1 MYGGDRHRF
10 AGSVPGAAMPAG
22 RQAWAAVLR
31 RQLAALLRYGAPPG
45 LPAAGPLPPPLD
57 PGPTGAPGVD
67 YAGRDWPCLD
77 WSALQALAQA
87 ERLDSLLYAALLA
100 VNRLHAAPVAVRA
113 QVEAAYWRTK
123 IANLLALDV
132 VHQLVGTLAAA
143 NVPVVVLKGAAL
155 AFTLY
160 GDPACRPLGDI
171 DLLVPADQVVAA
183 LQELGR
189 LGYGPPPGS
198 LAENVAARLVA
209 GDDGLLRRCGE
220 VTLLR
225 CGRLPTQLDLHWG
238 LNGREALRQR
248 MDADW
253 FWDHT
258 RLVPMGRQE
267 VRVLD
272 EAAQLL
278 HLCAHTLQHGVPRL
292 RWTYDIA
299 LLLARHSLAWEDVLA
314 GAALCGLGL
323 AVQSSLAAVVL
334 IWGVG
339 PSTSMQERLAGIPVT
354 EVERRLRRFAASGD
368 RRAVAVYDALS
379 QPDLGSVLDVWL
391 GAALPPVA
399 YLRQHYH
406 FADGR
411 LLPAYYLLHALRG
424 TVMAGWG
431 ALCVLSACGDQ
442 PVPGD
447 WTVAEYPAAPVR
459 PEDV

>member
-1 MYGGDRHRF
+1 MLKSR
-10 AGSVPGAAMPAG
+10 
-22 RQAWAAVLR
+22 LR
-31 RQLAALLRYGAPPG
+31 IGAP
-45 LPAAGPLPPPLD
+45 
-57 PGPTGAPGVD
+57 
-67 YAGRDWPCLD
+67 
-77 WSALQALAQA
+77 
-87 ERLDSLLYAALLA
+87 E
-100 VNRLHAAPVAVRA
+100 
-113 QVEAAYWRTK
+113 
-123 IANLLALDV
+123 IANLLALEV

-171 DLLVPADQVVAA
+171 DLLVPANQVVAA

-189 LGYGPPPGS
+189 LGYRPPPGS

-253 FWDHT
+253 FSDHT

-292 RWTYDIA
+292 RWTYDLALCWRAIPWHGKTSRPVPRSA
-299 LLLARHSLAWEDVLA
+299 GLGWPCRAAWLLLPLS
-314 GAALCGLGL
+314 GA
-323 AVQSSLAAVVL
+323 S
-334 IWGVG
+334 
-339 PSTSMQERLAGIPVT
+339 
-354 EVERRLRRFAASGD
+354 
-368 RRAVAVYDALS
+368 
-379 QPDLGSVLDVWL
+379 
-391 GAALPPVA
+391 ALPP
-399 YLRQHYH
+399 LCRN
-406 FADGR
+406 
-411 LLPAYYLLHALRG
+411 
-424 TVMAGWG
+424 GWR
-431 ALCVLSACGDQ
+431 AS
-442 PVPGD
+442 
-447 WTVAEYPAAPVR
+447 R
-459 PEDV
+459 